1 MSEEMSD
8 FLAAF
13 GLDESALEDTDNNP
27 ENQNESDTDTS
38 SGQNTDTDTTG
49 NQNTENNQENSSGD
63 NNANPDAQSNQEN
76 TQQSQTH
83 AVNQAFA
90 QMRVENSNLR
100 KLLGNVANVLGI
112 DPKTPQEQMLQAI
125 QKSVTAAQ
133 AKQQNIDPA
142 LLERLNV
149 LEDYKANNER
159 QALANKAIIGFQAVK
174 NQFNLSDTELNDF
187 ADQLIEAKVNP
198 YTSDIDLVAEYKLRN
213 FDKLIEAAVARGVEQ
228 EARRSKN
235 VSNHSTTP
243 GNTTGGG
250 TNDNPEKISSI
261 AEFDKW
267 LAEND
272 TSK

>member
-13 GLDESALEDTDNNP
+13 GIDESALEDTDNNP
-27 ENQNESDTDTS
+27 ENQNDSGTDTS
-38 SGQNTDTDTTG
+38 DD
-49 NQNTENNQENSSGD
+49 QNTENEQDANSGD
-63 NNANPDAQSNQEN
+63 DNANPDAQSNQEN
-76 TQQSQTH
+76 TQQTQTH

-112 DPKTPQEQMLQAI
+112 DPNTPQEQMLQAI
-125 QKSVTAAQ
+125 QKRVTAAQ

-149 LEDYKANNER
+149 LEDYKANSER

-174 NQFNLSDTELNDF
+174 NQFNLSDAELNDF

-250 TNDNPEKISSI
+250 TNNNTEKINSI